1 MIYADGYQ
9 CDFPMFRRHSTVAG
23 STYELSA
30 GDDWDA
36 SDPRSMNTW
45 IDEQVSTKSPETS
58 GSYQLRRIIR
68 LGKYYTKVHAVRLSR
83 KLPSGLVATA
93 LLIEAYEPIEGRDDK
108 SLREALRSISNRS
121 KYSAVNANGV
131 QVSDDEDTDRIG
143 QLIDQANLSVE

>member
-1 MIYADGYQ
+1 
-9 CDFPMFRRHSTVAG
+9 
-23 STYELSA
+23 
-30 GDDWDA
+30 
-36 SDPRSMNTW
+36 MNTW

-58 GSYQLRRIIR
+58 GNYQLRRIIR

-131 QVSDDEDTDRIG
+131 QVSDDKDTDRIG